1 MMAIHFNQNMY
12 LFLNILS
19 IYVLCLNEQMMF
31 CFWYL
36 KYNGDESP

>member
-12 LFLNILS
+12 LFLNVLS
-19 IYVLCLNEQMMF
+19 ICVVFDWAVVFILIF
-31 CFWYL
+31 